1 VPVAGHHDLKIRY
14 ITADKICWVNTA
26 SRALIAVDA
35 QGKVLHTIENADLH
49 GDWFINE
56 FGILIVS
63 LDKQLTG
70 HLRRF
75 NFKGEEQPIDER
87 KLCPEGVP
95 YLVYALNDQGDYV
108 IHDRVVN
115 LQRGELRRWSLPD
128 HTSGFVLWRALYK
141 DNKGRIW
148 LGDDFGLYQLTIS
161 RSRFNRYLYSKSKHQ
176 EERKSIRG
184 MLTHGDQ
191 LLVNVDQI
199 GLFEADLK
207 TGQSQ
212 MRPGSAHFG
221 NYGLWLLSNHEIWS
235 GRQKSIYRFVPG
247 TSGGR
252 LQTTDFT
259 TWSICED
266 AQGNR
271 WLGTEAHGLQVIAQ
285 GKETPEPF
293 TRFNGFDELGTA
305 FVLYIATDKAGYLW
319 ACANT
324 GLYKIDPQKGVVARW
339 WTGGKGE
346 YHLPADNFYHFY
358 TDDDGIFWI
367 ATTNGLLRVP
377 SRESHKGSRHPAWI
391 EAGSKRFNRSDGLPS
406 ETVYAVY
413 EDRHGRLWLPTDQ
426 GIVCLDKKTGWVD
439 IYYEAD
445 GIAHN
450 EFNRA
455 AHCKASDGTLYFGG
469 LNGVTAFHPDEFK
482 SEGDQVSD
490 MPLVITRL
498 EQLNGADNRLE
509 DRTGELLRSATITLR
524 PDDRYF
530 SVEMALLSYE
540 SVHLVQYAWK
550 IEGLDKDW
558 HYQKERHINYGGL
571 PYGRFTL
578 RLKARSA
585 DGRWSDEVQV
595 AVHSLR
601 PWYLQTWFLVLM
613 AALLAYGFRWYIR
626 RRSRHHIEAQQKLE
640 RLVATATERIEQ
652 DKQTIQRQA
661 EELRHLDKVKSNFFA
676 NVSHEL
682 RTPLTLILG
691 PLGSVLQRNKLENQ
705 DFTLVKLAQMHARQ
719 LLQLV
724 NQILDLSKM
733 ENDKLEL
740 RETPVRLYPFLRRV
754 AAAFESH
761 ADQRGILFTFRF
773 KVEKDLSVLLD
784 APKVETILNNLL
796 SNALK
801 FTPSDADGKVD
812 LTVEHSGHSIQISVA
827 DTGRGIHPDDLPHVF
842 NRFYQSQQPGAPI
855 EGGTGIGLAL
865 CKELAELMQGSIRA
879 ESRELGA
886 GSTFFLEIPLREVL
900 GLQPEEPEWT
910 GEDDLSVAALVP
922 LDTAGATADQPLV
935 LVVED
940 NASLRNY
947 VQAVLSGQYRVV
959 CAANGQEALEYLES
973 ASTKVSLIISDIMM
987 PVMDGFQ
994 LLQRLK
1000 NAEAYWQVPVI
1011 MLTARAD
1018 VRDQLLA
1025 LRIGVDDYLL
1035 KPFESEEL
1043 LARVSALLAR
1053 YREKTQ
1059 LMPEITEQGI
1069 VQDPGDLEET
1079 DLTAGE
1085 LAFLEELETVV
1096 RRELRNET
1104 LSVGWLAA
1112 HFYMSERQLQRR
1124 INRLTGL
1131 SPNAYLREVRLET
1144 ARFMLEQRSV
1154 QTMKEAALEVGF
1166 RDEKHFSQL
1175 FRERFG
1181 KSPAEYLR

>member
-1 VPVAGHHDLKIRY
+1 
-14 ITADKICWVNTA
+14 
-26 SRALIAVDA
+26 
-35 QGKVLHTIENADLH
+35 
-49 GDWFINE
+49 
-56 FGILIVS
+56 
-63 LDKQLTG
+63 
-70 HLRRF
+70 
-75 NFKGEEQPIDER
+75 
-87 KLCPEGVP
+87 
-95 YLVYALNDQGDYV
+95 
-108 IHDRVVN
+108 
-115 LQRGELRRWSLPD
+115 
-128 HTSGFVLWRALYK
+128 
-141 DNKGRIW
+141 
-148 LGDDFGLYQLTIS
+148 
-161 RSRFNRYLYSKSKHQ
+161 
-176 EERKSIRG
+176 
-184 MLTHGDQ
+184 
-191 LLVNVDQI
+191 
-199 GLFEADLK
+199 
-207 TGQSQ
+207 
-212 MRPGSAHFG
+212 
-221 NYGLWLLSNHEIWS
+221 
-235 GRQKSIYRFVPG
+235 
-247 TSGGR
+247 
-252 LQTTDFT
+252 
-259 TWSICED
+259 
-266 AQGNR
+266 
-271 WLGTEAHGLQVIAQ
+271 
-285 GKETPEPF
+285 
-293 TRFNGFDELGTA
+293 
-305 FVLYIATDKAGYLW
+305 
-319 ACANT
+319 
-324 GLYKIDPQKGVVARW
+324 
-339 WTGGKGE
+339 
-346 YHLPADNFYHFY
+346 
-358 TDDDGIFWI
+358 
-367 ATTNGLLRVP
+367 
-377 SRESHKGSRHPAWI
+377 
-391 EAGSKRFNRSDGLPS
+391 
-406 ETVYAVY
+406 
-413 EDRHGRLWLPTDQ
+413 
-426 GIVCLDKKTGWVD
+426 
-439 IYYEAD
+439 
-445 GIAHN
+445 
-450 EFNRA
+450 
-455 AHCKASDGTLYFGG
+455 
-469 LNGVTAFHPDEFK
+469 
-482 SEGDQVSD
+482 
-490 MPLVITRL
+490 
-498 EQLNGADNRLE
+498 
-509 DRTGELLRSATITLR
+509 
-524 PDDRYF
+524 
-530 SVEMALLSYE
+530 
-540 SVHLVQYAWK
+540 
-550 IEGLDKDW
+550 
-558 HYQKERHINYGGL
+558 
-571 PYGRFTL
+571 
-578 RLKARSA
+578 
-585 DGRWSDEVQV
+585 
-595 AVHSLR
+595 
-601 PWYLQTWFLVLM
+601 
-613 AALLAYGFRWYIR
+613 
-626 RRSRHHIEAQQKLE
+626 
-640 RLVATATERIEQ
+640 
-652 DKQTIQRQA
+652 
-661 EELRHLDKVKSNFFA
+661 
-676 NVSHEL
+676 
-682 RTPLTLILG
+682 
-691 PLGSVLQRNKLENQ
+691 
-705 DFTLVKLAQMHARQ
+705 
-719 LLQLV
+719 
-724 NQILDLSKM
+724 M